1 MELEPETIDVSSSGG
16 SEAQNYQV
24 FMVFTSQSFGRKY
37 ANKWV
42 DIRANDRADVA
53 YLLRE
58 RFTKHH
64 EGGTAYLLVNFVVN
78 DA

>member
-16 SEAQNYQV
+16 GEPKDYQV
-24 FMVFTSQSFGRKY
+24 FMVFTSQSFGKKY

-42 DIRANDRADVA
+42 DIRAGDRADVA
-53 YLLRE
+53 YLVRE
-58 RFTKHH
+58 RFTRHT
-64 EGGTAYLLVNFVVN
+64 EGGTAYLLINFVVN